1 MSNQEF
7 AYCNLLYKN
16 SFIFVNSQKE
26 QSDSMLLNIAV
37 SKYHATIKFFALGQ
51 AKSGSLSLS
60 LSLFIPMRKKI
71 EVKLNINER
80 KLIITTG

>member
-37 SKYHATIKFFALGQ
+37 SKYHATIKFFGLWQ
-51 AKSGSLSLS
+51 AKAGSLSLALS
-60 LSLFIPMRKKI
+60 LSFSLFMPMRKKL
-71 EVKLNINER
+71 KLN
-80 KLIITTG
+80 